1 MKIQVS
7 ADMTSV
13 IVRLL
18 VALGAGLTLYGL
30 LAMDW
35 PAFAATRLPAALQL
49 MELWAALAVI
59 VAALSFWRR
68 IHPLFAGLLVAAL
81 VSLLAGV
88 LWPVLAVLLLGLASF
103 TLGRLLLSSRIIAGV
118 DATGVE
124 CLLVGV
130 AIYGTLV
137 GLLAHFPVNYPGVYG
152 LLFVAPILIGW
163 RHVRDALGRARFL
176 ASVPPATDRHLVLL
190 QSCVA
195 AIALVH
201 FLVSLMP
208 EVGHDALAS
217 HLFVPAQLAWRHEW
231 GFDVGHYVWAVM
243 PMLGD
248 WVFSIGY
255 MLAGESAAR
264 ITNLGCILVLA
275 ALVREVALWAGGGE
289 KGALWAVLLF
299 LTTPLTFTES
309 SSLFIESVWASLV
322 VCGSLAV
329 LRLASSTGKAGTNI
343 VLAGVLLGGAL
354 AAKAVTFT
362 VLPVLLVMLLI
373 AFRNWMRAENTRA
386 ILVGLALCLGIGLVP
401 YLTAWLATG
410 NPIFPFF
417 NEYFRSPLYP
427 PTNFEAPGIFDKG
440 MTWNVLYRIVF
451 DSGKFL
457 EASPGAAG
465 FQWLLL
471 IIPAM
476 GAMLLSWHRRGL
488 LLLVVAGAAAW
499 LTFEQTAYLRYVFP
513 SFALASAA
521 AGVALGS
528 LFSMHPRVERTG
540 YAAAIVVVALNLLY
554 FTSGTYYGAF
564 DPRVVASASA
574 RAEYISTRVPIRNAV
589 DLVNALNTQE
599 SPVAFFTPPMTAGLK
614 ADALYANWYNADFAG
629 QVSQATTPVAL
640 GATLARSQVQF
651 VVLDDAWGDETL
663 RHSINEVTEEVG
675 RFGTVSVRSL
685 DNSYRYAE
693 ELLRNTAFD
702 TAAGWELVEKAR
714 LIDGGVVVSVSS
726 PAYQVVPV
734 VVDRGYRYTATARCL
749 DGAALGRL
757 QVNWL
762 DGSGKMLKP
771 DIQVFECTP
780 AVESHSMDIR
790 SPAGAAA
797 AVVYATGH
805 TETPLV
811 FASVSFRD

>member
-13 IVRLL
+13 ILRLL
-18 VALGAGLTLYGL
+18 VALGAGLTVYGL

-35 PAFAATRLPAALQL
+35 RVFADTRLPAALRL

-68 IHPLFAGLLVAAL
+68 IHPLFVGLLIAGLISLV
-81 VSLLAGV
+81 AGV

-103 TLGRLLLSSRIIAGV
+103 ALGRLLLSSRIVAGV

-163 RHVRDALGRARFL
+163 RHVRDVLGRARSL
-176 ASVPPATDRHLVLL
+176 ASLPPATDRHLVLL

-362 VLPVLLVMLLI
+362 VLPVLLAVLLI

-417 NEYFRSPLYP
+417 NEYFRSPFYP

-476 GAMLLSWHRRGL
+476 GTMLLSWHRRGL

-499 LTFEQTAYLRYVFP
+499 LTFEQTAYLRYVLP

-521 AGVALGS
+521 AGVAIGT
-528 LFSMHPRVERTG
+528 LFSMDPRLERNG
-540 YAAAIVVVALNLLY
+540 YVAAVVVVALNLIF

-564 DPRVVASASA
+564 DPRVLVSPTA

-589 DLVNALNTQE
+589 DLVNSLNTQG

-614 ADALYANWYNADFAG
+614 ADALYANWYNAGFAG

-640 GATLARSQVQF
+640 GATLARNQVQF

-702 TAAGWELVEKAR
+702 TAVGWELVEKAR
-714 LIDGGVVVSVSS
+714 LVDGGVVVSVSS

-734 VVDRGYRYTATARCL
+734 VADRGYRYTATARCL